1 MAHMHPSAND
11 TRCVTA
17 DTCGKRKSAMLV
29 AKKTTVAGRLHQAL
43 DSAGVLMPRSAN
55 MMFDAPTG
63 SEPEQNQESDAHIYE
78 AATAGRVTFLQ
89 VRIIYSE

>member
-63 SEPEQNQESDAHIYE
+63 SEPEQNHDSDAHIYE
-78 AATAGRVTFLQ
+78 AITAGRVTFL
-89 VRIIYSE
+89 